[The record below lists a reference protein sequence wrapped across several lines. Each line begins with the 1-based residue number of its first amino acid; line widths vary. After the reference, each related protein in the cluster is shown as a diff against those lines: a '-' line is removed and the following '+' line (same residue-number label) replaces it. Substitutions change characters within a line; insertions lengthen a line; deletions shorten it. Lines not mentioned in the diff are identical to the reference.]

1 MYFIPD
7 GSRWHIFISLS
18 CFFASRP
25 FSPSLF
31 QSLSQWVQTRGR
43 FRKYQYPLFSP
54 LFQGKLTDIPCA
66 SINRKLSDSHM
77 LVHIRTCAAYTRH
90 AMMSCTEKFVYTET
104 LETYSNGCYKSPLA
118 GSLFFLRDLVSWVHF
133 KSCLS
138 WMCYWYLK
146 TDRPHM

>member
-1 MYFIPD
+1 MDPD
-7 GSRWHIFISLS
+7 DTFSYLLVVSLRVVRSLRHCFSLSLSGSRLGVVSGNTSIH
-18 CFFASRP
+18 FFP
-25 FSPSLF
+25 
-31 QSLSQWVQTRGR
+31 
-43 FRKYQYPLFSP
+43 P

-77 LVHIRTCAAYTRH
+77 LVHIWTCAAYTRH